1 MRLVIVG
8 ASGQVGS
15 DLVLAL
21 RKSGETVVTLSRNDL
36 DITNRLALSAKLA
49 VYEPNVIV
57 NCSVYH
63 PVDECESHPEL
74 SFAVNAIAVRDL
86 AIVAKQ
92 IGASLVHFSSDYVF
106 DGESKRPYD
115 EGDTPGPINVFGTSK
130 VAGEQLVRAVLPKH
144 FIIRTSG
151 LYGLNGSRV
160 KRGNFVETMLRLG
173 EQNGKVRVVNDL
185 RMAQTYSQDLANQT
199 LALIRT
205 QDYGTYHVSNHGDY
219 SWYEFARR
227 IFEFSGMDVT
237 VIPVA
242 WSEMAAGSAPRPRY
256 SVLENRHLKL
266 VGLDKM
272 QTIDDALRGYLEAR
286 RRTHVRAACL
296 SG

>member
-15 DLVLAL
+15 DLALAL
-21 RKSGETVVTLSRNDL
+21 GESGENFVALSRSEL
-36 DITNRLALSAKLA
+36 DITDRLTLHDKLA
-49 VYEPNVIV
+49 SYEPDVIV

-63 PVDECESHPEL
+63 PVDECESHPQQ
-74 SFAVNAIAVRDL
+74 SFAVNAIAVREL
-86 AIVAKQ
+86 AIVARD

-106 DGESKRPYD
+106 DGQLGRPYH
-115 EGDTPGPINVFGTSK
+115 EEDTPGPINVFGASK
-130 VAGEQLVRAVLPKH
+130 VAGEQLVRAVSPRH

-151 LYGLNGSRV
+151 LYGLTGSRV

-173 EQNGKVRVVNDL
+173 AQNGKVRVVDDL
-185 RMAQTYSQDLANQT
+185 RMAQTYTRDLAKQT
-199 LALIRT
+199 LALVRT
-205 QDYGTYHVSNHGDY
+205 NNYGTYHASDHGGY

-227 IFEFSGMDVT
+227 IFEFSSMDVT
-237 VIPVA
+237 VIPVP

-272 QTIDDALRGYLEAR
+272 QTIDDALQEYLEAR
-286 RRTHVRAACL
+286 GRTQVQAASL